1 MPTIVFSSSKGGA
14 GKTTAA
20 IVLAC
25 ELARQGA
32 AKGLRVAIVDADPNQ
47 HCAAWA
53 AKDGKPQN
61 IDIVPNATG
70 ETILEAI
77 EAAQEKAAFVVVDL
91 EGVASLTVVGALS
104 RADLVI
110 VPCQPSQNDAKEAA
124 KTIKTIQYAARTA
137 NRGIPFAVLFSRMSA
152 AIITKTARHLAA
164 EFEAGGVDLFECS
177 LIDREAFKSVFAF
190 GGTVNTLEAANQR
203 EALSIQKAAEN
214 ARVYAEEVKRRL
226 KEQQQQP
233 AAERGAV

>member
-25 ELARQGA
+25 ELARQGL
-32 AKGLRVAIVDADPNQ
+32 AKDLRVAIVDADPNQ

-77 EAAQEKAAFVVVDL
+77 GAAQEKAAFVVVDL
-91 EGVASLTVVGALS
+91 EGVASQTVVGALS
-104 RADLVI
+104 CADLVI

-124 KTIKTIQYAARTA
+124 KTIKTIQYAARIA
-137 NRGIPFAVLFSRMSA
+137 RRGIPFAVLFSRMSA

-164 EFEAGGVDLFECS
+164 EFEAGGVDLFESS

-214 ARVYAEEVKRRL
+214 ARGFAEEVKRKL
-226 KEQQQQP
+226 LEQQQP